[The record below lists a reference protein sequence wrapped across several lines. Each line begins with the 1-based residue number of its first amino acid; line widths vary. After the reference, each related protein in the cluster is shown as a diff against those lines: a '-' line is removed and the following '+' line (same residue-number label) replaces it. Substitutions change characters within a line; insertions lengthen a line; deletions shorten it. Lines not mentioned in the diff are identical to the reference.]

1 MDNLQYDEEKDVF
14 IFDLVGGWNGNITKI
29 AWYVFKYTHHQQEL
43 CGYQYKSNGKVFSI
57 VNAVTKAWIKDRD
70 ITVVLKITIEL

>member
-29 AWYVFKYTHHQQEL
+29 AWYM
-43 CGYQYKSNGKVFSI
+43 I
-57 VNAVTKAWIKDRD
+57 
-70 ITVVLKITIEL
+70 